1 MEWAQTICQKGPG
14 SLAPIAQSLLDHA
27 PNIKLYEQAGFPAMK
42 FSAVSEQLTHYT
54 MRLRPCSFAL
64 EQARLLYLNAPD
76 TVQLEDGT
84 IRRLGVP
91 IEKVY
96 DTLEQLQN
104 EQERIFEP

>member
-1 MEWAQTICQKGPG
+1 
-14 SLAPIAQSLLDHA
+14 
-27 PNIKLYEQAGFPAMK
+27 MK

-54 MRLRPCSFAL
+54 MQLRPCSSAL

-76 TVQLEDGT
+76 TVQLEDGA

-96 DTLEQLQN
+96 DTLQQLQN